1 MRAGS
6 VALAA
11 FLLDQSARQHAH
23 RFRKHANA
31 VEYGQLLHG
40 ARASKWH
47 SEAFDAFR
55 VLPRQPHGTAASELP
70 ARLDYRQPRQAVNLA
85 VLPLFPGIQAAH
97 VRALL
102 STGVQALLLECYGS
116 GTGPAADSELL
127 AALHSAHEK
136 GVVLAAISQCPS
148 GHVEFGVYAAGS
160 QFASCGLISGGGMTR
175 EAALGKLFALLAAG
189 MSQSE
194 VEHWFALDLCGELL
208 EG

>member
-1 MRAGS
+1 MALPSRPLQEPSLPCPEAGFS
-6 VALAA
+6 L
-11 FLLDQSARQHAH
+11 
-23 RFRKHANA
+23 
-31 VEYGQLLHG
+31 VE
-40 ARASKWH
+40 
-47 SEAFDAFR
+47 
-55 VLPRQPHGTAASELP
+55 V
-70 ARLDYRQPRQAVNLA
+70 
-85 VLPLFPGIQAAH
+85 
-97 VRALL
+97 
-102 STGVQALLLECYGS
+102 
-116 GTGPAADSELL
+116 L

-189 MSQSE
+189 MSQTE